1 MKLIQ
6 VEAHGFKSFAD
17 KVTLKFDGGIVAII
31 GPNGSGKS
39 NINDAIRW
47 VLGETSSKVLRGDTM
62 EDVIFSGSKTEK
74 EMDRAEV
81 ILTFD
86 NKDRSC
92 DIPYDVFTISRVLTR
107 GNGSNEY
114 YINGEL
120 ARQRDIKE
128 IAMQS
133 GISKSSLAI
142 IGQGTISNIAES
154 TPEKRREIFEDAAGT
169 SMYKS
174 KKIEAQR
181 KLEKTQEALEQI
193 SILIQE
199 QERQLKPLQRQA
211 EKAKI
216 YKTKAEQLKEVEVA
230 LLVHDFMDYSDKLEK
245 LNVEGQDYNLIK
257 EELETKIRVYN
268 EASEQKSKFVL
279 ELENNIKKIS
289 ERLSEISEE
298 ITTLEI
304 RNAKEAK
311 HREMLLSGELTIS
324 PKKN

>member
-154 TPEKRREIFEDAAGT
+154 TPEKRRE
-169 SMYKS
+169 
-174 KKIEAQR
+174 
-181 KLEKTQEALEQI
+181 
-193 SILIQE
+193 
-199 QERQLKPLQRQA
+199 
-211 EKAKI
+211 
-216 YKTKAEQLKEVEVA
+216 
-230 LLVHDFMDYSDKLEK
+230 
-245 LNVEGQDYNLIK
+245 
-257 EELETKIRVYN
+257 
-268 EASEQKSKFVL
+268 
-279 ELENNIKKIS
+279 
-289 ERLSEISEE
+289 
-298 ITTLEI
+298 
-304 RNAKEAK
+304 
-311 HREMLLSGELTIS
+311 
-324 PKKN
+324 